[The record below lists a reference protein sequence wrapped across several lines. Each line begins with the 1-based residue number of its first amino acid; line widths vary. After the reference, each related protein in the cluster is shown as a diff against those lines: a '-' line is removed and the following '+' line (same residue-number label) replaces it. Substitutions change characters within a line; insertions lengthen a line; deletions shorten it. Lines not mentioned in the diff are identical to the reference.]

1 MRKTPSR
8 SLPAIWQY
16 IQDHDLRLAVLT
28 AAQCPRNRWP
38 HHVVCF
44 FKLQFVVKLPIRST
58 DWALPSDNPLKWW
71 LIWQRLWQGRM
82 HHRLSKSKFV
92 KRSDL
97 NGQFMRNMLFNC
109 SETKATPV
117 FVCKGMWSVAPKA
130 SNHVGKEGEI
140 SLPVC
145 PKVPNNFAET
155 YTNLSRRV
163 KFTTINSIVCAKG
176 TNKMTRS
183 RTYLLIGVKRLF
195 TVSAKTTCSN

>member
-1 MRKTPSR
+1 MRKTHSR
-8 SLPAIWQY
+8 SFTCHTTIYSRSRPTPCCTNSRAIPEKQMTSSRG
-16 IQDHDLRLAVLT
+16 LV
-28 AAQCPRNRWP
+28 
-38 HHVVCF
+38 F

-92 KRSDL
+92 KRRDL
-97 NGQFMRNMLFNC
+97 NGQFVRNMLFNC

-140 SLPVC
+140 PLRSC
-145 PKVPNNFAET
+145 
-155 YTNLSRRV
+155 LS
-163 KFTTINSIVCAKG
+163 K
-176 TNKMTRS
+176 
-183 RTYLLIGVKRLF
+183 
-195 TVSAKTTCSN
+195 SA